1 MNTSGNKSFFINSM
15 SGLQKINKLFVN
27 TLNNITSFELSN
39 LSGST
44 SNLQL
49 QIDNIS
55 SGNATQVIINENAI
69 SALQNRAYDDEQNI
83 IALETKTTNMSY
95 DGTNTIFN
103 DNVIV
108 YSLNGISNT
117 IISYLSNVSSDIQ
130 TQLNSLPTNSSFT
143 SINSSIAAIQQTL
156 SNMVYSNNTTTFNDN
171 LYVNGNLTTSGTI
184 NGLSNTLLQY
194 LTGLTGNI

>member
-69 SALQNRAYDDEQNI
+69 SELQNRA
-83 IALETKTTNMSY
+83 LMMMSK
-95 DGTNTIFN
+95 I
-103 DNVIV
+103 
-108 YSLNGISNT
+108 
-117 IISYLSNVSSDIQ
+117 
-130 TQLNSLPTNSSFT
+130 
-143 SINSSIAAIQQTL
+143 
-156 SNMVYSNNTTTFNDN
+156 
-171 LYVNGNLTTSGTI
+171 
-184 NGLSNTLLQY
+184 LL
-194 LTGLTGNI
+194 L

>member
-1 MNTSGNKSFFINSM
+1 M

-103 DNVIV
+103 DNVNV
-108 YSLNGISNT
+108 NSLNGISNI
-117 IISYLSNVSSDIQ
+117 IISYLSNVSGDIQ
-130 TQLNSLPTNSSFT
+130 TQLNSLPTNSY
-143 SINSSIAAIQQTL
+143 IIYIY
-156 SNMVYSNNTTTFNDN
+156 M
-171 LYVNGNLTTSGTI
+171 
-184 NGLSNTLLQY
+184 
-194 LTGLTGNI
+194 